1 MSQKLPRGRSGG
13 LGMAM
18 KAYHVTDAGETIEI
32 ELRDSR
38 LESLDAVLILDDQRG
53 DLWVLR
59 GQLDVRKKF
68 LVARTAANLN
78 LTEGLRFRIRH
89 VEPNERT
96 NVIHSLLADK
106 EPKLASIAEFPEG
119 EESLPVSSAPS
130 TPKPLTVIAEPTQE
144 EERRPPTEEKP
155 ELVPKDISIFFE
167 SFTRLALLERTIPK
181 DELPPRVELEK
192 SLQKYL
198 KTFMDALYT

>member
-1 MSQKLPRGRSGG
+1 MVL
-13 LGMAM
+13 

-32 ELRDSR
+32 ELRDSL

-59 GQLDVRKKF
+59 GLLDVRKKF

-78 LTEGLRFRIRH
+78 LSEGLKFRIRH

-96 NVIHSLLADK
+96 NVIHSLLADE
-106 EPKLASIAEFPEG
+106 EPKLASIAEFPK
-119 EESLPVSSAPS
+119 EEEIVPVPS
-130 TPKPLTVIAEPTQE
+130 VPSVPKPLTAIAEPTQE
-144 EERRPPTEEKP
+144 EELRLPIEEKP
-155 ELVPKDISIFFE
+155 KLVPKDISTFFE
-167 SFTRLALLERTIPK
+167 SFTRLALFERTIPK
-181 DELPPRVELEK
+181 NELPPRVELEK

>member
-1 MSQKLPRGRSGG
+1 
-13 LGMAM
+13 MAM

-38 LESLDAVLILDDQRG
+38 LESFDAVLILDDQRG

-59 GQLDVRKKF
+59 GPLDVRKKF

-96 NVIHSLLADK
+96 NVIRSLLADE
-106 EPKLASIAEFPEG
+106 EPKLASIAEFPK
-119 EESLPVSSAPS
+119 EESIPVPSAPS
-130 TPKPLTVIAEPTQE
+130 APKPLTAIVEPTKD
-144 EERRPPTEEKP
+144 EERHPPTMEQP
-155 ELVPKDISIFFE
+155 ELVPKDISTFFE

-181 DELPPRVELEK
+181 NELPPRAELEK